1 MKPAFSRGRTRRSR
15 FSFVL
20 SKDRTGVTAVLALA
34 VMLASPA
41 QARSQTFTVLTS
53 FQAGGFEPN
62 STLVR
67 DQEGNLYG
75 TAYYGGNV
83 SGICGG
89 SCGTIFRIDKHGKQ
103 TALHKFSGPDG
114 NYAPARLLRDG
125 RGNLFGTTVQGG
137 AFGFGTVFM
146 LDALGNEKLLYS
158 FKGGTDG
165 FQPLGGLV
173 TDGRGHLYGTT
184 ASGGNSSCG
193 NGCGTI
199 FKVDRDGN
207 ETVLYRFTG
216 GKDGAFP
223 SGRIVLDGAGNLYGI
238 VQAGESGCTKG
249 CVYKL
254 DPAGELTV
262 LHAFTGSPDGAN
274 PVGGLIRDGSGN
286 LYGTTAVGGDS
297 PACTSGCGT
306 VFMVDAA
313 GNETVLHAFN
323 DSDGSIP
330 YATVIRDKAG
340 NLYGTT
346 LSGGGISCKPS
357 ATECGVVFRLD
368 ASGNE
373 TVLHRF
379 HGSDGFYPMAGLILT
394 AAGDLF
400 GVTEFGGNAGGGGVA
415 FKIHL

>member
-1 MKPAFSRGRTRRSR
+1 MKPAFSPVRTRRSG

-20 SKDRTGVTAVLALA
+20 HNHGTCIAAVLALA
-34 VMLASPA
+34 VMLAAPA
-41 QARSQTFTVLTS
+41 PAHSQTFTVLTS

-75 TAYYGGNV
+75 TAYYGGNA
-83 SGICGG
+83 SSTCGG
-89 SCGTIFRIDKHGKQ
+89 ECGTIFRVDKHGKQ
-103 TALHKFSGPDG
+103 TALYKFSGPDG
-114 NYAPARLLRDG
+114 DYAPARLLRDG
-125 RGNLFGTTVQGG
+125 LGNLFGTTVQGG

-146 LDALGNEKLLYS
+146 LDAAGNEKLLYS
-158 FKGGTDG
+158 FKGGSDG
-165 FQPLGGLV
+165 FQPLSGLV
-173 TDGRGHLYGTT
+173 TDGRGHLFGTT
-184 ASGGNSSCG
+184 ESGGNSSCG
-193 NGCGTI
+193 HGCGTI

-216 GKDGAFP
+216 EKDGAFP

-254 DPAGELTV
+254 NAAGELTV
-262 LHAFTGSPDGAN
+262 LHAFTGSPDGAY
-274 PVGGLIRDGSGN
+274 PTGGLIRDSSGN
-286 LYGTTAVGGDS
+286 LYGTTEGGGDS
-297 PACTSGCGT
+297 SACTGGCGT
-306 VFMVDAA
+306 VFMLDAA
-313 GNETVLHAFN
+313 GDETVLHTFN
-323 DSDGSIP
+323 DADGSFP

-346 LSGGGISCKPS
+346 LSGGGISCTPS
-357 ATECGVVFRLD
+357 ATECGVVFKLD
-368 ASGNE
+368 ASGHE

-379 HGSDGFYPMAGLILT
+379 HGPDGFYPMAGLILT

-400 GVTEFGGNAGGGGVA
+400 GVAEFGGNTGGGGVA